1 MEAKREKALVKQ
13 YSLQL
18 KDEKARQ
25 KEVRRQAVWVMQVCL
40 TIVLST
46 LCTSLVFVF
55 LPVLIGKEEKKRR
68 KLKTSRRE
76 RTQSWDCSS
85 GMSTCLQLKEILA
98 YSSVPRVSMLSRFL
112 VIFQSAHIW
121 LLCLICFSDPEYVK
135 DQEDEE
141 ETSQKDWEARHAGS
155 AAEVTE
161 AERQTHKETEELW
174 PRFNLKSRNKCDKI
188 YLLWILTHSCL
199 PLIYL
204 LKLHWGW
211 GGALVADS
219 IFISLQTNYN
229 NAGFIFVKLCLM
241 INGLWTDG
249 LFRTSEMGVWDHLW
263 ADCPPKVHF
272 WTIKASCS

>member
-98 YSSVPRVSMLSRFL
+98 YSSVPRVSMLSRFI

-121 LLCLICFSDPEYVK
+121 VLCLICFSDPEYVK

-161 AERQTHKETEELW
+161 AEWQTHKETEELW

-188 YLLWILTHSCL
+188 YLFWILTHSCL

-219 IFISLQTNYN
+219 IFISLQTHFSATVIMLVLYLWNCVWWLMGCELMVYSELQKWESEIIYEQIVLQKY
-229 NAGFIFVKLCLM
+229 IFEL
-241 INGLWTDG
+241 
-249 LFRTSEMGVWDHLW
+249 
-263 ADCPPKVHF
+263 
-272 WTIKASCS
+272 